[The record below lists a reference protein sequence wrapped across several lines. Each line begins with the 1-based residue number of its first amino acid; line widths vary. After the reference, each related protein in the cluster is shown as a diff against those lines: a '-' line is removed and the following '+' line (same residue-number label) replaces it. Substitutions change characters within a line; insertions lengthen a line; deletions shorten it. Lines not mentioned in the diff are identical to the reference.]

1 MPDTIKTHTAKP
13 MYQKRASIMQ
23 HRDDAT
29 MSARHVQTMFGCRRK
44 LFKIEADK
52 KWLAPFDDRQG
63 LAATFR

>member
-1 MPDTIKTHTAKP
+1 
-13 MYQKRASIMQ
+13 MQ